1 MSGLDTILGVPD
13 ALKKL
18 EEGVEVVTRLAS
30 KLKADPDAAA
40 AKLADALGEIEKT
53 CGALDDAFKKYLQLA
68 FETQPANAAV
78 LLEISGGGLV
88 ATVERGRGHC
98 HEIGNIYTH
107 YLNRWFD
114 RVFRGNTQER
124 AELRQLFETLGDADR
139 DVFQQMIEMAR
150 VAQKQADVVLAHLSS
165 DQVGKARAELRTSYT
180 QLNPLR
186 VRLNELLARLLAL
199 KAQFI
204 QIAGIPPAESKAG

>member
-1 MSGLDTILGVPD
+1 
-13 ALKKL
+13 
-18 EEGVEVVTRLAS
+18 
-30 KLKADPDAAA
+30 
-40 AKLADALGEIEKT
+40 
-53 CGALDDAFKKYLQLA
+53 
-68 FETQPANAAV
+68 
-78 LLEISGGGLV
+78 
-88 ATVERGRGHC
+88 
-98 HEIGNIYTH
+98 
-107 YLNRWFD
+107 
-114 RVFRGNTQER
+114 
-124 AELRQLFETLGDADR
+124 
-139 DVFQQMIEMAR
+139 MIEMAR